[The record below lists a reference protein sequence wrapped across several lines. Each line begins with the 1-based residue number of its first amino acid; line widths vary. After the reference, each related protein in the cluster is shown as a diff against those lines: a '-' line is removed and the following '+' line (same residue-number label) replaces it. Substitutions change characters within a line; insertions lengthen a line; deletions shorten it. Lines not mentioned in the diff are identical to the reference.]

1 MNKGNKKVKQQQKN
15 THTQL
20 YSKFIYSL
28 LKEINGIPLTKC
40 GWSQP
45 GNTNSSPCK
54 L

>member
-20 YSKFIYSL
+20 YSL